1 MLVSGRRTGI
11 GDKQRENEMAKN
23 IFARV
28 SVLLAVAALTVAGQA
43 QAAVSYSGPVGVIEV
58 WAYGNVAFKLSG
70 VSGTCGGADWFV
82 INKSTDGGKN
92 LYAAL
97 LAAKLADK
105 PIRIYS
111 DGCGPADGFGSAPYV
126 QVSYLYID

>member
-1 MLVSGRRTGI
+1 
-11 GDKQRENEMAKN
+11 MAKRN
-23 IFARV
+23 FARAY
-28 SVLLAVAALTVAGQA
+28 SMLAAVALALAGQA
-43 QAAVSYSGPVGVIEV
+43 QAATSYTGPIGVIEV

-70 VSGTCGGADWFV
+70 ITGTCGSADWFV

-97 LAAKLADK
+97 LAAKLSDK
-105 PIRIYS
+105 AIRIYS
-111 DGCGPADGFGSAPYV
+111 EGCGPADGFGSTPYV